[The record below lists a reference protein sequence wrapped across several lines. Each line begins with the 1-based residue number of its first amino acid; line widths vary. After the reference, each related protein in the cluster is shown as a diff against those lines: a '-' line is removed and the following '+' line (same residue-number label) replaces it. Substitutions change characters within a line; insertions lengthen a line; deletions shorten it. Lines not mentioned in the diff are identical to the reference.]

1 MKLSRTA
8 YISLLIILNIA
19 ADQITKIIVRQ
30 TIVKNDVISIIGDA
44 FILTN
49 VENSGA
55 FLGMGSD
62 LGPVAKF
69 LGLLLLPTL
78 VLGYLVYYI
87 LNTKTLDKPSLI
99 AFCCIAGGGIAN
111 VFDRYMYGSVTDF
124 LYIDLGG
131 IFRTGIFNVA
141 DISVTGGMLILFYG
155 IFFKKKPKTE
165 TTA

>member
-8 YISLLIILNIA
+8 NISLLIILNIA
-19 ADQITKIIVRQ
+19 ADQITKVIVRQ
-30 TIVKNDVISIIGDA
+30 TIVPNDVISIIGDA

-69 LGLLLLPTL
+69 FGLLLLPTL
-78 VLGYLVYYI
+78 VLAYLVYYI
-87 LNTKTLDKPSLI
+87 LKNKALDKASLF

-141 DISVTGGMLILFYG
+141 DISVTAGMLILFYG
-155 IFFKKKPKTE
+155 MFFNKKPKPE